1 MFLLYETLGGVM
13 TENKK
18 TAIKQAVMISVAALF
33 IILGILSIIQATGSN
48 AGLTYISKIGNV
60 ILRYVAVIVTNAI
73 GIMLMS
79 AAAGTFKGKVKNI
92 FSITVCAYS
101 TVMTV
106 PLCLAFVLMFPAAA
120 GASLPA
126 FLNDM
131 VGEIVVAF
139 AKIFK
144 GGWQYLIY
152 FLGTLMGI
160 VFLAVPILSTYCTV
174 KEITLK
180 ELLDKIKKKDIAK
193 EVENQ

>member
-1 MFLLYETLGGVM
+1 M
-13 TENKK
+13 TDQNK
-18 TAIKQAVMISVAALF
+18 TNIKQAVMITVAAIF
-33 IILGILSIIQATGSN
+33 IILGILSIVQATGSN

-60 ILRYVAVIVTNAI
+60 ILRYVVVIVTNAI

-79 AAAGTFKGKVKNI
+79 TAAGTFKGKVKNI
-92 FSITVCAYS
+92 FAITVCVYS
-101 TVMTV
+101 TIMTV
-106 PLCLAFVLMFPAAA
+106 PLFLAFILMFPAAA

-144 GGWQYLIY
+144 GGWQYLVY
-152 FLGTLMGI
+152 VLGTLMSI
-160 VFLAVPILSTYCTV
+160 IFLAVPIISTYCTV

-180 ELLDKIKKKDIAK
+180 EFLDKLSKKQKTEK
-193 EVENQ
+193 NQ

>member
-1 MFLLYETLGGVM
+1 MFLIYKTLGGVM

-18 TAIKQAVMISVAALF
+18 TAIKQTVMISVAALF
-33 IILGILSIIQATGSN
+33 IILGMLSIIQATGSN

-106 PLCLAFVLMFPAAA
+106 PL
-120 GASLPA
+120 
-126 FLNDM
+126 
-131 VGEIVVAF
+131 
-139 AKIFK
+139 
-144 GGWQYLIY
+144 
-152 FLGTLMGI
+152 
-160 VFLAVPILSTYCTV
+160 
-174 KEITLK
+174 
-180 ELLDKIKKKDIAK
+180 
-193 EVENQ
+193 

>member
-1 MFLLYETLGGVM
+1 M
-13 TENKK
+13 TDQNKTK
-18 TAIKQAVMISVAALF
+18 IKQAIMIAVAALF
-33 IILGILSIIQATGSN
+33 IILGILSIVQATGSN
-48 AGLTYISKIGNV
+48 AGLTYVSKIGNV
-60 ILRYVAVIVTNAI
+60 ILKYVVVIVTNAI

-92 FSITVCAYS
+92 FAIAVCVYS
-101 TVMTV
+101 TIMTI
-106 PLCLAFVLMFPAAA
+106 PLLLAFILMFPAAA

-144 GGWQYLIY
+144 GGWQYLVY
-152 FLGTLMGI
+152 VLGTLMSI
-160 VFLAVPILSTYCTV
+160 IFLAVPIISTYCTV

-180 ELLDKIKKKDIAK
+180 EFLNKLSKKNKVGED
-193 EVENQ
+193 Q